1 MSAVVDTGPVFA
13 IFDDTDAWHERASR
27 WFKGRDDELIVPVTI
42 LGEVG
47 HFLERHGGTRHSI
60 SFSEWLLQPRIQ
72 LEPLLPQD
80 LRRMTLIMA
89 KYPAIGFVDASVV
102 AVAER
107 LLVDTIATTD
117 RRHFASVQPR
127 HTNRFLLVP

>member
-1 MSAVVDTGPVFA
+1 
-13 IFDDTDAWHERASR
+13 
-27 WFKGRDDELIVPVTI
+27 VPVTI

-47 HFLERHGGTRHSI
+47 HFLERHGGARHSI
-60 SFSEWLLQPRIQ
+60 SFAEWLLQPRIQ
-72 LEPLLPQD
+72 LEVLLPQD

-117 RRHFASVQPR
+117 RRHFESVQPR
-127 HTNRFLLVP
+127 HTKRFLLVP